1 MTTMTTTTAHPIT
14 AIDPHRRTN
23 AAAIVDAA
31 SLGWIGDRV
40 LDATHNFGRFW
51 RQWSPPDLV
60 RCDLDPDGA
69 LTAAGLIDLR
79 CDVRGL
85 PFAAEAFDTS
95 AFDPPYKLNGSG
107 GSCAEDA
114 GYGVADGWTDRGDL
128 YRLGLAEC
136 ARVTRR
142 GGTVLVKCQDQ
153 IAGGRYRPQSADVLN
168 VAAGLGLVPLGV
180 LHVLGVTR
188 PQPSGRPQRSP
199 RNTSSQLLAFRRPR
213 SITTTG
219 GTR

>member
-1 MTTMTTTTAHPIT
+1 MTIETLPPPIA
-14 AIDPHRRTN
+14 AIDPRRRKN

-31 SLGWIGDRV
+31 LLGWVGDRV
-40 LDATHNFGRFW
+40 LDATHNVGRFW

-85 PFAAEAFDTS
+85 PFAAEAFDT
-95 AFDPPYKLNGSG
+95 AVLDPPYKLNGTG

-128 YRLGLAEC
+128 YRLGIAEC
-136 ARVTRR
+136 ARVVRR

-153 IAGGRYRPQSADVLN
+153 ISGGRYRPQSADVLDI
-168 VAAGLGLVPLGV
+168 AAGLGLVPLGV